1 MEWTGRKGQA
11 CCERCLPVPLY
22 GNTTQR
28 KTTGVVLRQTPALE
42 VTTTATC
49 QALIPLCRVRA
60 FFLNLFPR
68 DPKLATYTEEDQFD
82 HKASEG
88 FIKIF
93 SLPMKTYYRVNRNGL
108 AKRKKLIKK

>member
-1 MEWTGRKGQA
+1 
-11 CCERCLPVPLY
+11 
-22 GNTTQR
+22 
-28 KTTGVVLRQTPALE
+28 
-42 VTTTATC
+42 
-49 QALIPLCRVRA
+49 
-60 FFLNLFPR
+60 LNLFPR